1 MGEVSEIQAAGA
13 IVWRR
18 NESDAIEIAL
28 VHRPKYD
35 DWSIPKGKV
44 EGEESLIAC
53 AYREVVE
60 ETGFAVRFGQSL
72 GSAHY
77 EVNGLRKTVTY
88 WSARLLGEQGK
99 PNPEEVDAVRWMSC
113 EEAKEQLGRD
123 SDRQIVETFQS
134 IEPDTKPLIL
144 LRHAKAI
151 ERQEWAGED
160 TDRPLSS
167 LGERQAKRMLTNFL
181 PFAVEEIH
189 SSSAVRCY
197 ESITPLARG
206 LNVDFFFT
214 DSLTEEVFHKN
225 NERPFKYV
233 QRLLVNDFTTL
244 VCSHNPILPSI
255 VSAFV
260 DKFGVEVPITKLEPG
275 DAWVAHHVEREVVAI
290 DFLPAPKA

>member
-260 DKFGVEVPITKLEPG
+260 DKFGVEVPTTKLEPG

>member
-60 ETGFAVRFGQSL
+60 ETGFAVRFGQSI
-72 GSAHY
+72 GSVHY

-260 DKFGVEVPITKLEPG
+260 DKFGVEVPSTKLEPG

>member
-1 MGEVSEIQAAGA
+1 VGEVSEIQAAGA

-72 GSAHY
+72 GIAHY

-260 DKFGVEVPITKLEPG
+260 DKFGVEVPSTKLEPG